1 MFLSR
6 LEILYGKEG
15 IDKLKNSKVLVAG
28 LGGVGGICAEAL
40 VRSGV
45 GHIGVIDG
53 DKVEESNLNR
63 QILALRSNIG
73 VSKVEVFE
81 KRAKEI
87 NPEVEVEKYPYFLNK
102 ETFEK
107 VKLENYQIVA
117 DCIDSL
123 IPKLNLIIA
132 CIEKRIPVIAST
144 GSGFKKKPEMVKA
157 GSIWETRNDP
167 LAYRMRKKLRQ
178 WGYGD
183 KDFTV
188 VYSLEKPEL
197 KGDTVGSLMTV
208 TSTFGLLIAQK
219 IIDNLLAEK

>member
-87 NPEVEVEKYPYFLNK
+87 NPEIEVEKYPYFLNK

-208 TSTFGLLIAQK
+208 TATFGLLIAQK

>member
-6 LEILYGKEG
+6 LEVLYGKEN
-15 IDKLKNSKVLVAG
+15 IEKLKKAKVLVAG

-40 VRSGV
+40 VRSGI

-63 QILALRSNIG
+63 QILALNSTMGLN
-73 VSKVEVFE
+73 KTKVFE
-81 KRAKEI
+81 KRAKDI
-87 NPEVEVEKYPYFLNK
+87 NPEIKVDTYPYFINK

-107 VKLENYQIVA
+107 VPVKDYDIVA

-123 IPKLNLIIA
+123 IPKLNLIIH
-132 CIEKRIPVIAST
+132 CLENNIPVIAST
-144 GSGFKKKPEMVKA
+144 GSGFKKNPEMVKS
-157 GSIWETRNDP
+157 GSIWDTKNDP

-183 KDFTV
+183 RDFTV
-188 VYSLEKPEL
+188 VYSLEKPET
-197 KGDTVGSLMTV
+197 KGEVIGSIMAV
-208 TSTFGLLIAQK
+208 TATFGLLIAQK
-219 IIDNLLAEK
+219 VVEKIISA

>member
-208 TSTFGLLIAQK
+208 TATFGLLIAQK

>member
-87 NPEVEVEKYPYFLNK
+87 NPEIEVEKYPYFLNK

>member
-6 LEILYGKEG
+6 LEILYGKEN
-15 IDKLKNSKVLVAG
+15 IEKLKKAKVLVAG

-63 QILALRSNIG
+63 QILALNSTMGLN
-73 VSKVEVFE
+73 KTKVFE
-81 KRAKEI
+81 KRAKDI
-87 NPEVEVEKYPYFLNK
+87 NPEIKVDTYPYFINK

-107 VKLENYQIVA
+107 VPIENYDIVA

-123 IPKLNLIIA
+123 IPKLNLIIQ
-132 CIEKRIPVIAST
+132 CLENNIPVIAST
-144 GSGFKKKPEMVKA
+144 GSGFKKKPEMVKS
-157 GSIWETRNDP
+157 GSIWDTKNDP

-183 KDFTV
+183 RDFTV
-188 VYSLEKPEL
+188 VYSLEKPET
-197 KGDTVGSLMTV
+197 KGEVIGSIMTV
-208 TSTFGLLIAQK
+208 TATFGLLIAQK
-219 IIDNLLAEK
+219 VIEKIISA